1 MPIIA
6 YQRIFCQ
13 TLVAKHN
20 PLSAFCTHSAGVIV
34 YMDVFLIHQCDIE
47 VEISC
52 KEKPCKI
59 RKLEIGGGFVD
70 PVKLYYHN
78 DNNGNEKE
86 KPDKGEGISLKI
98 EEYNAPEKV
107 YDKIYAEDLNCV

>member
-1 MPIIA
+1 MSNFGCKTQPA
-6 YQRIFCQ
+6 ECVQN
-13 TLVAKHN
+13 A
-20 PLSAFCTHSAGVIV
+20 LSGCDCLYGR
-34 YMDVFLIHQCDIE
+34 FLIHQCDIE

-52 KEKPCKI
+52 KEKPRKI
-59 RKLEIGGGFVD
+59 RKLEKGGGFVD

-78 DNNGNEKE
+78 DNDGNEKE